1 MTLHM
6 RTALRMCSFLI
17 YFKAFPANLFKSIN
31 LVFCGFSEKGIW
43 ERREETVEVLSS
55 QDFPCIRWRG
65 GRGIGGTV
73 WVAGGGGS
81 GVGVWQGKKVPVY
94 LNRDN
99 INFSIRFSCLG
110 LFFKIIS

>member
-17 YFKAFPANLFKSIN
+17 YFKAFPANLFKSMN

-65 GRGIGGTV
+65 GCGIGGTV

-81 GVGVWQGKKVPVY
+81 GVALHPVGVRLPGACFHLGRRLVGVCLKKKKK
-94 LNRDN
+94 LA
-99 INFSIRFSCLG
+99 
-110 LFFKIIS
+110 

>member
-65 GRGIGGTV
+65 GVVMLSFFLFFLIALIEKLY
-73 WVAGGGGS
+73 WKAGKTTKIRMK
-81 GVGVWQGKKVPVY
+81 QKIKKVQT
-94 LNRDN
+94 
-99 INFSIRFSCLG
+99 
-110 LFFKIIS
+110 